1 MPLDAETVA
10 PTTAVPDTEGAWFD
24 TGAVAGAGVDGDE
37 VVVVV
42 VVVAVVVA
50 VVVVGVGVV
59 VVVPVLVVVAAVVST
74 VDVEPVVVQPGI
86 PSCLHGG
93 RLLRATAAPDAT
105 PASVTITRAMAAAPL
120 VRSPMQC

>member
-42 VVVAVVVA
+42 VVVA

>member
-1 MPLDAETVA
+1 VPLDAETVA

-42 VVVAVVVA
+42 VVVA